1 MRVRIRRFGER
12 QGTQRTLALEPLLAV
27 RAGND
32 SALWQDPG
40 GFTAFAP
47 SEVPLSG
54 EVGLPGSFLEHP
66 APGTSTVRPFPA
78 HTCDLTGTMASADPC
93 RLSPASQPGLPSTYQ
108 RLGNRSP
115 QIRALAV
122 PASLPDLPLCLL
134 MAWTSWLVAHSSRLT
149 ASYRVRVPQVA
160 VLPPASFRPRL
171 AATPLPLATVGAINP
186 REGLP
191 PSKSAPM
198 LGVQPYVGGPRAAHV
213 LLCRPPLEAR

>member
-27 RAGND
+27 RAVND

-93 RLSPASQPGLPSTYQ
+93 RLSPASQPGLPSKLPTAWQ
-108 RLGNRSP
+108 QVSP
-115 QIRALAV
+115 DKNAGCPRIPARFTALPLDGMDFVVACPLVRAHGLVSGSCPSGRGFASGFLRTPPHDDALALGYGRCHQ
-122 PASLPDLPLCLL
+122 PPGR
-134 MAWTSWLVAHSSRLT
+134 TSTFLVSAHAGRTRHSAGDART
-149 ASYRVRVPQVA
+149 VYAVA
-160 VLPPASFRPRL
+160 RRHRS
-171 AATPLPLATVGAINP
+171 
-186 REGLP
+186 
-191 PSKSAPM
+191 
-198 LGVQPYVGGPRAAHV
+198 
-213 LLCRPPLEAR
+213 